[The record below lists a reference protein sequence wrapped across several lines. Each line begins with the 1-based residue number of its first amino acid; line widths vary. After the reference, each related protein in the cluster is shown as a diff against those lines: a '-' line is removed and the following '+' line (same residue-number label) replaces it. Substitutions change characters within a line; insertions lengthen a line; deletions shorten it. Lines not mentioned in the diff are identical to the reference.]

1 MIYFW
6 FTILS
11 RFIEYNIKKLQ
22 WLLRTNNNPP
32 RATKRY
38 LADWIFPNLTI
49 DTFDTR
55 KRNKVHFLDV
65 EEGIVCFR
73 ELSRISHIFGLA
85 RHWRIAVAE
94 PVFPGH
100 GSVGSQVKLFPSLNW
115 RPGAPEMRAQ
125 RLPVLWALAFYWFNL
140 CALSSR
146 RYFPH
151 RPIPIPTTYFQH
163 PLIPRICIHFLKS
176 SSLIDVPFLSR
187 LYVFFSI

>member
-22 WLLRTNNNPP
+22 WLLPTNNNPP
-32 RATKRY
+32 RAMKRY

-115 RPGAPEMRAQ
+115 RPGALEMRAQ

-151 RPIPIPTTYFQH
+151 RPIPISQPHTFNI
-163 PLIPRICIHFLKS
+163 L
-176 SSLIDVPFLSR
+176 
-187 LYVFFSI
+187 